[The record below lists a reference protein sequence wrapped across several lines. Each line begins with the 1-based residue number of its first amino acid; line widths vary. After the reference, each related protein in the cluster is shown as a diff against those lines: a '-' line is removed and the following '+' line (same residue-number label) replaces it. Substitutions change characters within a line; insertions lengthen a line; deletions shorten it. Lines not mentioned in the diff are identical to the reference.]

1 MSMRHQLLEA
11 LDELWAKYPDLSFGQ
26 LIETC
31 LFALGIDSSVD
42 DTEALIRL
50 LAQGAPRD

>member
-1 MSMRHQLLEA
+1 MRHQLLEA

>member
-1 MSMRHQLLEA
+1 MSVRKQLLET
-11 LDELWAKYPDLSFGQ
+11 LSELWCKYPDLSFGQ

-31 LFALGIDSSVD
+31 MFALGIDSSVD

-50 LAQGAPRD
+50 SAQGAPRD